1 MIGLKRKRFLFLFD
15 YFSERERKKDIYS
28 TVPVPPILARET
40 DHQLLESYRGQRYRA
55 YGTYTFCK
63 CK

>member
-28 TVPVPPILARET
+28 TRYLIRET
-40 DHQLLESYRGQRYRA
+40 DHQLLERTIP
-55 YGTYTFCK
+55 YGTDTFCK
-63 CK
+63 CKLAINF